1 MRRWSWKSRA
11 AAPPPP
17 TATPGGVPGL
27 VRGLVMPGRRCA
39 RVEWKKGRAEELSLS
54 SSRVEENL
62 LGTTENLADTT
73 VTARMKR
80 VFSSFEASRA
90 RARA

>member
-11 AAPPPP
+11 AAPPP

-27 VRGLVMPGRRCA
+27 VRGLVMPGRRCPVLCGVKEGEGPVV
-39 RVEWKKGRAEELSLS
+39 VEWKKTC
-54 SSRVEENL
+54 L
-62 LGTTENLADTT
+62 LGTTENLVDGT

-80 VFSSFEASRA
+80 VFSS
-90 RARA
+90 

>member
-11 AAPPPP
+11 AAPPP

-39 RVEWKKGRAEELSLS
+39 VLCGVKEGEGPSVVVEQWKKTCLERPKSWSTGRN
-54 SSRVEENL
+54 RP
-62 LGTTENLADTT
+62 
-73 VTARMKR
+73 MKR
-80 VFSSFEASRA
+80 VFSSSEASRA